1 MVASAWSTLL
11 QLLCNILKTDLAPS
25 AIQGILAFP
34 ARGRRGTRRGK
45 DGEVQRSKDSDSHR
59 HGSPDAH
66 RRRAVAAMA
75 SAVGEHGYAATT
87 VEDILNRAR
96 MSRRTFYQ
104 LFRNREECFL
114 ATYDAA
120 LEEAMDRLAVAHG
133 GNGEALS
140 RRVERALA
148 ALFEYLA
155 SEPGLARVWLVE
167 APSVGAAGIERHE
180 RTMSELAARLAILG
194 RDADGGRANGRR
206 AVDYEASVGAVH
218 RVVQAR
224 LLDGRADE
232 LPDLAPHMAS
242 VVRGLVAPKANGAG
256 PRTPGPS

>member
-1 MVASAWSTLL
+1 
-11 QLLCNILKTDLAPS
+11 
-25 AIQGILAFP
+25 
-34 ARGRRGTRRGK
+34 
-45 DGEVQRSKDSDSHR
+45 VQPPKDSDTQR
-59 HGSPDAH
+59 PRSPEAH

-75 SAVGEHGYAATT
+75 EAVAEQGYAATT
-87 VEDILNRAR
+87 VEDVLTRAR

-120 LEEAMDRLAVAHG
+120 FEEAMGRLALAHG
-133 GNGEALS
+133 GNGNPWSEQVETAL
-140 RRVERALA
+140 V

-167 APSVGAAGIERHE
+167 APSVGAAGIDRHE
-180 RTMSELAARLAILG
+180 RTMKVLAERLAWLQHESE
-194 RDADGGRANGRR
+194 GGSVNGRG
-206 AVDYEASVGAVH
+206 AVRFEASVGAVH

-232 LPDLAPHMAS
+232 LPELAPHMAR
-242 VVRGLVAPKANGAG
+242 VVRGLVAAG
-256 PRTPGPS
+256 

>member
-1 MVASAWSTLL
+1 
-11 QLLCNILKTDLAPS
+11 
-25 AIQGILAFP
+25 
-34 ARGRRGTRRGK
+34 
-45 DGEVQRSKDSDSHR
+45 
-59 HGSPDAH
+59 
-66 RRRAVAAMA
+66 MA
-75 SAVGEHGYAATT
+75 SAVGEYGYAATT
-87 VEDILNRAR
+87 VADILNRAR

-120 LEEAMDRLAVAHG
+120 LEEAMDRLALAHG
-133 GNGEALS
+133 GNGEPWS

-167 APSVGAAGIERHE
+167 APSVGAAGIARHE
-180 RTMSELAARLAILG
+180 RTMSELAERLAVLE
-194 RDADGGRANGRR
+194 RDAGGGSSGRRR
-206 AVDYEASVGAVH
+206 AVDYEASVGAIH

-232 LPDLAPHMAS
+232 LPELAPHRAR
-242 VVRGLVAPKANGAG
+242 VVRGLVSSGQDRAG
-256 PRTPGPS
+256 T

>member
-1 MVASAWSTLL
+1 V
-11 QLLCNILKTDLAPS
+11 
-25 AIQGILAFP
+25 
-34 ARGRRGTRRGK
+34 
-45 DGEVQRSKDSDSHR
+45 ERSNDSDSQR
-59 HGSPDAH
+59 RGAPEAH
-66 RRRAVAAMA
+66 RRRAVDAMA
-75 SAVGEHGYAATT
+75 SAIGEHGYAETT

-120 LEEAMDRLAVAHG
+120 LEQAMERLALAHG
-133 GNGEALS
+133 GNGEPWS

-180 RTMSELAARLAILG
+180 RTMSELARRLAVLG
-194 RDADGGRANGRR
+194 READGSHATGRA
-206 AVDYEASVGAVH
+206 AVDFEASVGAVH

-224 LLDGRADE
+224 LLDGRARE
-232 LPDLAPHMAS
+232 LPELAPHMAR
-242 VVRGLVAPKANGAG
+242 VVRGLLAPKANGAG
-256 PRTPGPS
+256 PRTPRPS